1 MRLLEV
7 TGCCPYV
14 FIVDCWFT
22 YKSIWRADQSCLW
35 HVYCSQV
42 VHRLERSLCFA
53 RTVDYGWDDFSHSSR
68 RACICTPWINPW
80 TVVRG
85 HCEMFNCISVWINWL
100 SFCLGLHWQC
110 TGLWVEKGRIQE
122 TSNKQR
128 NAQAVK
134 QEQKLRMLQTWTIE
148 RENRVQP
155 VNQLK
160 FQESVRTF
168 DPKQFFRLYVGNLP
182 LDSLQGIEEDCHSD
196 IEDYIQRSEQNIQ
209 MYFSQWDAAETDIF
223 PGLTQKVK
231 LFLSVVKN
239 SANAEMSVSSYWLVF
254 KHQH

>member
-1 MRLLEV
+1 M
-7 TGCCPYV
+7 
-14 FIVDCWFT
+14 
-22 YKSIWRADQSCLW
+22 S
-35 HVYCSQV
+35 
-42 VHRLERSLCFA
+42 
-53 RTVDYGWDDFSHSSR
+53 
-68 RACICTPWINPW
+68 
-80 TVVRG
+80 
-85 HCEMFNCISVWINWL
+85 
-100 SFCLGLHWQC
+100 
-110 TGLWVEKGRIQE
+110 
-122 TSNKQR
+122 
-128 NAQAVK
+128 
-134 QEQKLRMLQTWTIE
+134 QTWTIE

-239 SANAEMSVSSYWLVF
+239 SADAEMCVF
-254 KHQH
+254 LLAGFQTSTLIHERRAHKTTGNNE